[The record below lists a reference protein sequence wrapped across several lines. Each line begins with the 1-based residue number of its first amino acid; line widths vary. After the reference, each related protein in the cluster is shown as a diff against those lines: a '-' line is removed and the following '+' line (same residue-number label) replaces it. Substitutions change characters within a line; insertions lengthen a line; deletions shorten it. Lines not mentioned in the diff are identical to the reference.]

1 MSIKSIF
8 FLFISFSI
16 IHVWGQTGKKASCSK
31 NSNTCISDS
40 LKLIEIL
47 KISKRI
53 DSLISSNYSNKPT
66 KIDSSKTDSLINEI
80 NNKSAVIKQLN
91 LDAETNKQKILSLE
105 KKIELNTTNHETFI
119 AELKKSPKID
129 NKTLLEFYFK
139 SFNSQ
144 PTPNNIS
151 DLKEFQSLSNLVD
164 ICEEYHIN
172 GFTKF
177 SEVKL
182 KLEELKSKEQIIK
195 GYPGLVS
202 KSQRILQSLIGY
214 EKKVSELNE
223 HLERYYVTYKN
234 ANAKEED
241 RVLYLKDIAIDFKD
255 YPYLLKLI
263 FEAME
268 KPNGT
273 NQLKAKLK

>member
-1 MSIKSIF
+1 MSIKSFF
-8 FLFISFSI
+8 FLLFSFSI
-16 IHVWGQTGKKASCSK
+16 IYVSGQTGKKGSCSK
-31 NSNTCISDS
+31 NSNTGVSDS
-40 LKLIEIL
+40 LKLMEIL

-66 KIDSSKTDSLINEI
+66 KLDSSKIDSLINEI
-80 NNKSAVIKQLN
+80 NNKSSLIKQLSI
-91 LDAETNKQKILSLE
+91 DAETNKQKIVSIE
-105 KKIELNTTNHETFI
+105 KKIELITTNQEYLIT
-119 AELKKSPKID
+119 ELKKSPKID
-129 NKTLLEFYFK
+129 NKTFLELYFK
-139 SFNSQ
+139 SLNSQ
-144 PTPNNIS
+144 SAPSNLA

-164 ICEEYHIN
+164 ICEEYQIN

-177 SEVKL
+177 SDVRQKL
-182 KLEELKSKEQIIK
+182 DELKSKEQIIK
-195 GYPGLVS
+195 SYPGLAS
-202 KSQRILQSLIGY
+202 KSQRILQTLNDY
-214 EKKVSELNE
+214 EKKVNELNE

-241 RVLYLKDIAIDFKD
+241 RILYLKDIAINFKD

-273 NQLKAKLK
+273 NLLKSKLK